1 MIERI
6 TAEQAR
12 ELMKP
17 IERGEEVL
25 MRLYPAIAK
34 AARKKNDHISI
45 EVRVTKATLEWILL
59 MLAQDGYMVKV
70 EVPLNEGATPRLVI
84 RW

>member
-17 IERGEEVL
+17 NESGGEVL
-25 MRLYPAIAK
+25 ARLYPAIAE
-34 AARKKNDHISI
+34 AARKKNNHISI
-45 EVRVTKATLEWILL
+45 EICVTKTTLDGILITL
-59 MLAQDGYMVKV
+59 TQDGYMVRV
-70 EVPLNEGATPRLVI
+70 GTPLNDGATHRLVVK
-84 RW
+84 W